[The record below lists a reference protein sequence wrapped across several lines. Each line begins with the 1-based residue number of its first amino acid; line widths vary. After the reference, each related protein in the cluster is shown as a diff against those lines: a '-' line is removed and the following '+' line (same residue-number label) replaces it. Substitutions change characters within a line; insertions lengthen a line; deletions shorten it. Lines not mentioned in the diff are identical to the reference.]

1 MTAVLYVPHF
11 IQFFDDSGNPLSGG
25 KLYTYTAGTT
35 TPKATYTTQAG
46 DTENTNPVVLDS
58 QGRAIVFIS
67 GSYKFKLTDANDVP
81 VGPNGGIT
89 DNVTNFSA
97 FTTSSTGF
105 FQSFSGDAVTTA
117 FTLSDNL
124 GTDEKSL
131 MIFSEL
137 EYSTNGTFA
146 SDTGWT
152 KGAGWTIAAG
162 VATATG
168 AISTSLEQ
176 TAGITIIQGKQY
188 EVRYTVTRSAGSI
201 TPSLG
206 GTAGTARSANGTYSE
221 TIIAGSTQL
230 ISFATSGFTGTLD
243 NVSVRDVGGGTI
255 RNPAD
260 YTVNG
265 TALTFNKAP
274 ASGTNNIFVFA
285 PYTLINAAGAAQ
297 TAADAAQAAQA
308 AAEGAVNAVA
318 YQFTFD
324 SSTSMGDP
332 GTGDFRFNNATLSSV
347 TAIAVDALSSVTG
360 NPDVSDFIATWGAST
375 NTIKGQIK
383 ISKSGTPAT
392 FAQYNVTAAVTDN
405 TGWLQIT
412 VAHVASNGTF
422 SAADVCYLQF
432 TRSGDVGATGPAGSV
447 SATSGVT
454 ASTSAGAHLISSG
467 SNDCLQWGA
476 GGGANVTIPA
486 GSLTIS
492 GTSSAAGSIFLA
504 EDTDNGTNSVQIIA
518 PASIASNRVQTL
530 PDKDGTFA
538 MTSDVTG
545 GGWVPIKT
553 ITASTVA
560 TVDFVNGSAGVVL
573 DGTYKAYAIAFSSV
587 VPASTAVA
595 FHVRAS
601 TDSGATYLSTNQYD
615 YAYARLLSGGTS
627 GFVDDTAQ
635 AQIIIAEN
643 WNDGV
648 AARTCGGVFYIFNPA
663 DGTYWKN
670 VSFNVSNGNGS
681 SVVIG
686 AHGIGGIRTT
696 SAVNAIRFLA
706 SSGNIASGTFTL
718 YGLKDA

>member
-1 MTAVLYVPHF
+1 MTAVLYTPHF
-11 IQFFDDSGNPLSGG
+11 IQFFNDSNAPLAGG

-46 DTENTNPVVLDS
+46 NIENTNPVILDS
-58 QGRAIVFIS
+58 QGRAVVFIS
-67 GSYKFKLTDANDVP
+67 GSYKFKLTDSNDVP

-89 DNVTNFSA
+89 DNITNFSA

-105 FQSFSGDAVTTA
+105 FQSFSGDAVTAA
-117 FTLSDNL
+117 FTLTDNL

-168 AISTSLEQ
+168 AISTALEQ

-201 TPSLG
+201 TPNLG
-206 GTAGTARSANGTYSE
+206 GTAGTARSASGTYSE

-230 ISFATSGFTGTLD
+230 ISFTTSGFTGTLD

-318 YQFTFD
+318 YQFTFGA
-324 SSTSMGDP
+324 STTMGHP
-332 GTGDFRFNNATLSSV
+332 GTGVFRLNNATLSSV
-347 TAIAVDALSSVTG
+347 TAMALDALSSVSG
-360 NPDVSDFIATWGAST
+360 NPDVSDAVATWGQST

-392 FAQYNVTAAVTDN
+392 FALYNVTASVTDN
-405 TGWLQIT
+405 TTWLQVT
-412 VAHVASNGTF
+412 VSHVDNNGTF

-432 TRSGDVGATGPAGSV
+432 TRSGDVGGTGPAGTV

-467 SNDCLQWGA
+467 ANDCLQWGA
-476 GGGANVTIPA
+476 GGGAN
-486 GSLTIS
+486 LTLKANMS
-492 GTSSAAGSIFLA
+492 GNSAQKLTNMI
-504 EDTDNGTNSVQIIA
+504 EPTDAQDYATKNYVDSNSG
-518 PASIASNRVQTL
+518 
-530 PDKDGTFA
+530 D
-538 MTSDVTG
+538 
-545 GGWVPIKT
+545 WVAIKT
-553 ITASTVA
+553 VTASGAA
-560 TVDFVNGSAGVVL
+560 TVDFVNGSGGVVL
-573 DGTYKAYAIAFSSV
+573 DGTYKAYAVIFSSV
-587 VPASTAVA
+587 VPSSTAVTFYA
-595 FHVRAS
+595 RAS
-601 TDSGATYLSTNQYD
+601 INSGSSYLSTNEYD

-627 GFVDDTAQ
+627 GFIDDTAQ

-648 AARTCGGVFYIFNPA
+648 SARTAGGIFYLFNPA
-663 DGTYWKN
+663 DSSYWKN
-670 VSFNVSNGNGS
+670 VSFDVSNGNGS

-686 AHGIGGIRTT
+686 AQGIGGIRTT
-696 SAVNAIRFLA
+696 SAVNGLRFLA
-706 SSGNIASGTFTL
+706 STGTISGTFTL
-718 YGLKDA
+718 CGLKDA

>member
-1 MTAVLYVPHF
+1 
-11 IQFFDDSGNPLSGG
+11 
-25 KLYTYTAGTT
+25 
-35 TPKATYTTQAG
+35 
-46 DTENTNPVVLDS
+46 
-58 QGRAIVFIS
+58 
-67 GSYKFKLTDANDVP
+67 
-81 VGPNGGIT
+81 
-89 DNVTNFSA
+89 
-97 FTTSSTGF
+97 
-105 FQSFSGDAVTTA
+105 
-117 FTLSDNL
+117 
-124 GTDEKSL
+124 
-131 MIFSEL
+131 
-137 EYSTNGTFA
+137 
-146 SDTGWT
+146 
-152 KGAGWTIAAG
+152 
-162 VATATG
+162 
-168 AISTSLEQ
+168 
-176 TAGITIIQGKQY
+176 
-188 EVRYTVTRSAGSI
+188 
-201 TPSLG
+201 
-206 GTAGTARSANGTYSE
+206 
-221 TIIAGSTQL
+221 
-230 ISFATSGFTGTLD
+230 
-243 NVSVRDVGGGTI
+243 
-255 RNPAD
+255 
-260 YTVNG
+260 
-265 TALTFNKAP
+265 
-274 ASGTNNIFVFA
+274 
-285 PYTLINAAGAAQ
+285 
-297 TAADAAQAAQA
+297 
-308 AAEGAVNAVA
+308 
-318 YQFTFD
+318 
-324 SSTSMGDP
+324 
-332 GTGDFRFNNATLSSV
+332 
-347 TAIAVDALSSVTG
+347 
-360 NPDVSDFIATWGAST
+360 
-375 NTIKGQIK
+375 
-383 ISKSGTPAT
+383 
-392 FAQYNVTAAVTDN
+392 
-405 TGWLQIT
+405 
-412 VAHVASNGTF
+412 
-422 SAADVCYLQF
+422 
-432 TRSGDVGATGPAGSV
+432 
-447 SATSGVT
+447 
-454 ASTSAGAHLISSG
+454 
-467 SNDCLQWGA
+467 LQWGA